1 MPGEFGNPSRSPAF
15 RADIWSVIVRYLHV
29 ILGSDDMSDM
39 FIGQQLARHDTTGCD
54 QSIPMRCITFRHNS
68 SNCAVQCST
77 GTYSSSAGSSS
88 CSSCSASQVAPAGA
102 TASSQCTTCATGFA
116 PNTAKSACTATST
129 AIHRKKRAI
138 LPCQPGFALCPVLS
152 GRRGVKECVDIS
164 SDVESVEAVWAKALA
179 RNAPHSILER
189 QQTASAVH
197 VITNAPRATT

>member
-1 MPGEFGNPSRSPAF
+1 MSYSGATTCQTCSSVNNSPGTTPPGATSQSQCVASPSGT
-15 RADIWSVIVRYLHV
+15 Y
-29 ILGSDDMSDM
+29 
-39 FIGQQLARHDTTGCD
+39 T
-54 QSIPMRCITFRHNS
+54 NS

-116 PNTAKSACTATST
+116 PNTAKSACTATLT

-189 QQTASAVH
+189 QQTTSAVH